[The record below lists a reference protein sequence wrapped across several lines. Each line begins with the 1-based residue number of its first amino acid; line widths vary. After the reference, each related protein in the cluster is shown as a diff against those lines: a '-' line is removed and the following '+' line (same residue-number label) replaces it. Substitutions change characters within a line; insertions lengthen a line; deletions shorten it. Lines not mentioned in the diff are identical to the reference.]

1 MLLSSRRVILNIDI
15 NLCKE
20 KFNSLALWLKLHRS
34 FISMQ
39 AQFFPPV
46 RPSTSQTVNSPGS
59 SLETS
64 FQVFHWIIIPQNNL
78 SSSLINI
85 KSIINWKEWK
95 NGFLTNLIDRHNFYL
110 FKTRFP
116 IFLLPKHYI
125 NKLEIFQNIISNWCE
140 EIISYCTLLKMLGST
155 AILSLLHSITSSWLG
170 RRYGW
175 VNILKWQI
183 MALKI
188 FKVCAII

>member
-125 NKLEIFQNIISNWCE
+125 NKLENIPKYNIQLMWRNNLVLHFTENVRQYCNFISTSFHNIFLAWKEIWMSEHIEVTDYGLKNI
-140 EIISYCTLLKMLGST
+140 
-155 AILSLLHSITSSWLG
+155 
-170 RRYGW
+170 
-175 VNILKWQI
+175 
-183 MALKI
+183 
-188 FKVCAII
+188 